1 MAINIPRGS
10 WAVVFTKE
18 ANKHPK
24 PRRPDPAAGT
34 RRAEPF
40 TERVA
45 VGSL

>member
-1 MAINIPRGS
+1 MANNIPRGS

-18 ANKHPK
+18 ANEHPK

-34 RRAEPF
+34 RRAETF